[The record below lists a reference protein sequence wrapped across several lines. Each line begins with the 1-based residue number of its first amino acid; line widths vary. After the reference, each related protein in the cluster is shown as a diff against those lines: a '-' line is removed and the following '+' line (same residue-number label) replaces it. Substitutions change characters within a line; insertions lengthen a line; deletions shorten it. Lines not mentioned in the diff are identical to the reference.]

1 MNACRLCFLPYFVAP
16 ATHYI
21 DSIWT
26 ASAGH
31 FDFFFFYYDW
41 ILCVWAEFT
50 VKFKTSKYGSFCGF
64 LKMVQIHTYFW
75 VKIMSGS
82 CSVERI
88 VHCFLRFFSKFK
100 PSQLLSPPGQDR
112 RAKHWQ
118 FDLPS
123 QVSPALAAAGPVC
136 SLLED
141 QSQPAPGPV

>member
-1 MNACRLCFLPYFVAP
+1 MPAGFVFYHILLPQQLIILILYEQPQLV
-16 ATHYI
+16 I
-21 DSIWT
+21 LI
-26 ASAGH
+26 
-31 FDFFFFYYDW
+31 FFFCYYDW

-64 LKMVQIHTYFW
+64 FKMVQIHTYFW

-141 QSQPAPGPV
+141 RSQPAPGQV